1 MTATSIT
8 TRPAPGRLA
17 RRRRAGRTV
26 LYVVLGVFAL
36 PWVVLPLWSLL
47 VNSFKTE
54 GEASVPSLAPPSI
67 WNIVENYGTVIRE
80 GNYFQSL
87 ANSVIVTVPTIVA
100 VIILGTMAAWSYARS
115 RRRSLRFAYYVS
127 ALSIIL
133 PPAIIPTVWVLSQIG
148 VQGTQLGYVLTLI
161 GTRLGVVIFLTT
173 GYIRTLPD
181 DFEEAAQLD
190 GASRWRTY
198 WSVILPLLS
207 PVLFTAAVM
216 LIINT
221 WNDFLFALFLLQGQA
236 KATLPLS
243 LYQFASASVNNVSWN
258 LVFAHVVL
266 TSLPLLIAYIVLQRR
281 VLSGLTD
288 GGVTG

>member
-1 MTATSIT
+1 MTALTL
-8 TRPAPGRLA
+8 RAGRLT
-17 RRRRAGRTV
+17 RRRRTGQTLVYIA
-26 LYVVLGVFAL
+26 LGVLAL
-36 PWVVLPLWSLL
+36 PWVALPLWSLL
-47 VNSFKTE
+47 INSFKTE
-54 GEASVPSLAPPSI
+54 GEASVPSLALPSV
-67 WNIVENYGTVIRE
+67 WNIVENYSTVIQV

-87 ANSVIVTVPTIVA
+87 ANSFIVAVPTIFA

-115 RRRSLRFAYYVS
+115 TGRGLRFAYYAS
-127 ALSIIL
+127 SLSIIL
-133 PPAIIPTVWVLSQIG
+133 PPAIIPTVWVLSQMGI
-148 VQGTQLGYVLTLI
+148 QGSQLGYILTLI
-161 GTRLGVVIFLTT
+161 GTRVGVVIFLTT

-216 LIINT
+216 LIINV
-221 WNDFLFALFLLQGQA
+221 WNDFLFALFLLQGQEQ
-236 KATLPLS
+236 ATLPLA

-281 VLSGLTD
+281 ILSGLTD

>member
-1 MTATSIT
+1 MTTASIST
-8 TRPAPGRLA
+8 APAPGRLA
-17 RRRRAGRTV
+17 RRRRTGRTV

-54 GEASVPSLAPPSI
+54 GEASVPSLALPSI
-67 WNIVENYGTVIRE
+67 WNIVENYGTVIQE

-87 ANSVIVTVPTIVA
+87 GNSVIVTIPTIAA

-133 PPAIIPTVWVLSQIG
+133 PPAIIPTVWVLSQMG

-221 WNDFLFALFLLQGQA
+221 WNDFLFALFLLQGQD

-266 TSLPLLIAYIVLQRR
+266 TSLPLLIAYILLQRR
-281 VLSGLTD
+281 ILSGLTD